1 MRGNLLLKKI
11 PKILNGKAKADH
23 LITGIAQ
30 KEPIK
35 NGLHILIGIALKE
48 DILMACLGENH
59 LLKDTQID
67 INIMTTNKSMG
78 MVHIFTTLVKKKKKK
93 KKNLTQGKGDIEK
106 NLIEER
112 KPGMTGKKI

>member
-11 PKILNGKAKADH
+11 PKILNGKAKVDH

-35 NGLHILIGIALKE
+35 NGLHIPIGIALKE

-78 MVHIFTTLVKKKKKK
+78 MVHIFTTLVKKKKKS
-93 KKNLTQGKGDIEK
+93 LTQGKGDIEK

-112 KPGMTGKKI
+112 KSGMTGKKI